1 VARRRLPRR
10 LSGGQEGRRR
20 GQRQETRPAGKRPE
34 EIRVS
39 LRRAIVYEF
48 ERQWTIEQVIGYV
61 HSTSIPVRRLLGDR
75 RAIFEKELTEALAR
89 HASDHRLMEPV
100 CLAAV
105 FAFREA

>member
-1 VARRRLPRR
+1 
-10 LSGGQEGRRR
+10 
-20 GQRQETRPAGKRPE
+20 
-34 EIRVS
+34 
-39 LRRAIVYEF
+39 
-48 ERQWTIEQVIGYV
+48 V